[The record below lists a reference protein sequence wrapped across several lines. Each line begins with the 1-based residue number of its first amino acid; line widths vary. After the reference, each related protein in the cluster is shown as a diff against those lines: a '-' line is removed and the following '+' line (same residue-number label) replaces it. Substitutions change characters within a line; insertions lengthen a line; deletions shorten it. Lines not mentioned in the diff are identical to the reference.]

1 MIRVVLDTNVLISAL
16 ISKSSAPQKL
26 YRAFTKQRFL
36 LIASPLILEE
46 VEDVINRERLIKY
59 HKLTPKQ
66 RRIMEQL
73 AELSYVV
80 LGTVS
85 SEELVVQRDPEDDKF
100 LWCAIEGKA
109 DYIISGDH
117 HLLDLKEYEGVK
129 ILSPH
134 DFLTILEKNQ

>member
-36 LIASPLILEE
+36 LLEE